1 MPTVSITSNR
11 DDGQDMYFFSS
22 DIQLNDGIFMLD
34 MNMDSQSAIMG
45 FVAA

>member
-1 MPTVSITSNR
+1 MMVKICI
-11 DDGQDMYFFSS
+11 FFSS